1 MEPEA
6 QHKIGIF
13 LIQCLLG
20 KGGMG
25 SVYLATD
32 PTLKRPVAV
41 KVLAPELAADPEY
54 VARFEREAT
63 SLARIRHPNLVHIY
77 AVGRDASRY
86 YIAMEY
92 LKGISVAEL
101 LRQRGP
107 FSLPQALRVLGQVL
121 SALDKVHSAGIIHRD
136 LKPANIMLDE
146 DQRAI
151 LMDFGLAKPCHDRSV
166 TSGATLIGTPEYMA
180 PELAEGR
187 EADFRSDLYAVGII
201 LFEMATG
208 RVPFQGTS
216 AIATLR
222 QHLEKPI
229 PSPRELVPSLPPMLD
244 TVLAKALAKRPDDR
258 YQDIRSLAADLVA
271 VTHTP
276 ELAALAAPPER
287 RDTTPTIPM
296 DATATATALRPAG
309 GAEPT
314 TPRTVAAGATRWRL
328 VAGRPLPAM
337 GARLPAMGALAAAL
351 LIVLAIVL
359 IPRLSPRGS
368 RASRG
373 RAEPATA
380 IPEPSQTVY
389 IVYSRVPGTPGA
401 TTTTTGRLLAIE
413 GEEGNVVIKTATGTV
428 EIPYA
433 DVLRIESVPGR

>member
-296 DATATATALRPAG
+296 DATVTATAFRPAG
-309 GAEPT
+309 GVEPIT
-314 TPRTVAAGATRWRL
+314 RPTVAAVARRWRL
-328 VAGRPLPAM
+328 VAGL
-337 GARLPAMGALAAAL
+337 LAAAL